1 MIAKSFVTILAA
13 ASLAS
18 AQSQCTQSTITI
30 NSSGDAS
37 NLKSCKTL
45 KGNVVIGNQTDSTLT
60 LDGPEEIQ
68 GDLTMVDNKKIVSF
82 SSTSLKKI
90 TGKMTLERDEL
101 LSDLRFPNLSE
112 VNSISWVTLSALSS
126 LGTAIKKAS
135 TVVIADTRIEN
146 LNGLDLVT
154 VDNIDINNN
163 QRLQKFTSKLESVS
177 TSFKASVN
185 GLGTNFEFPALKWVA
200 EMAIANASSFTAPQL
215 NKVNNSIYFD
225 FNFIKDATFPNLTA
239 VGKDFSFVGNSAL
252 TNISAPQL
260 TSIGGG
266 LTIANNTALES
277 IDGLPKLK
285 DVGGAVL
292 MRGSFKSVSLPSLND
307 VKGVFDTQSTTDIDS
322 SCEVFKKAGSNG
334 QIQGKVICESNNSKA
349 NDDITAGS
357 GSGSSN
363 NNKNSAT
370 GTTTNMALL
379 GLCIIGGAIVSF
391 L

>member
-1 MIAKSFVTILAA
+1 MIAKSFVTLLAA

-18 AQSQCTQSTITI
+18 AQNQCSQSTISI
-30 NSSGDAS
+30 NSNSDAS
-37 NLKSCKTL
+37 ALRSCKTL
-45 KGNVVIGNQTDSTLT
+45 KGNVVIGNQTDSTLQ

-68 GDLTMVDNKKIVSF
+68 GDLTMVDNKKIVSL
-82 SSTSLKKI
+82 SSTSLKRI

-101 LSDLRFPNLSE
+101 LSDLKFPQLSE

-163 QRLQKFTSKLESVS
+163 QRLQKFTSKLESVG

-185 GLGTNFEFPALKWVA
+185 GLGTNFDFPALKWVA

-215 NKVNNSIYFD
+215 SKVNNSIYFD
-225 FNFIKDATFPNLTA
+225 FNFIKEASFPNLTA

-260 TSIGGG
+260 TTIGGG
-266 LTIANNTALES
+266 LTIANNTALER
-277 IDGLPKLK
+277 IDGLPKVR

-292 MRGSFKSVSLPSLND
+292 MRGNFKSVALPSLND
-307 VKGVFDTQSTTDIDS
+307 VKGVFDTQSTTDISS
-322 SCEVFKKAGSNG
+322 SCDTFKKAGSNG

-357 GSGSSN
+357 GGSSN
-363 NNKNSAT
+363 NNKNSAA
-370 GTTTNMALL
+370 GTSINMALL
-379 GLCIIGGAIVSF
+379 GLSIIGGAVASF